1 MGSST
6 AAGSNAT
13 TYATSWVGKMTAH
26 FQQNMLD
33 GLDTVVYNI
42 AEYGYAT
49 YHEMP
54 TGFVPPVSRPAPD
67 PDHNVT
73 KALSYSPD
81 IVIINLPS
89 NDIAFGYSKQEM
101 MDNLRLMYTTI
112 TATGAKCF
120 IGTTAPRN
128 DITNAQALMQRELV
142 DSINLNFGVFA
153 INFWDDLVTNDGQNR
168 LKDEVRYS
176 GSLYHLNDAGHNYM
190 FLRVRDKQIFLASS
204 FPLPILLTG
213 FEAAVK
219 NNLVVL
225 KWSTLDEEPNTYF
238 EIQRSKDGRN
248 FETIQLQSIV
258 QPRQSASYT
267 TTDQSPLAGKSFY
280 RLKINEAG
288 RIIYSA
294 TASVQ
299 LTGQTLAINRVFLE
313 QSSGNLIAEINS
325 QQRQPVIITIISANG
340 SVMYQQQQQLQSA
353 NNRISIA
360 VGNLAAGH
368 YYLRLQA
375 DGISSTI
382 KAFSK

>member
-13 TYATSWVGKMTAH
+13 SYATSWVGKMTAH
-26 FQQNMLD
+26 FQQNMSD

-42 AEYGYAT
+42 AEYGYST

-54 TGFVPPVSRPAPD
+54 TGFVQPPSRPASD

-73 KALSYSPD
+73 RALSYTPD

-101 MDNLRLMYTTI
+101 MDNLRLMYATI

-128 DITNAQALMQRELV
+128 DITNAQALQQRELV
-142 DSINLNFGVFA
+142 DSINMNFGVFA

-176 GSLYHLNDAGHNYM
+176 GSLYHLNDAGHDYM

-219 NNLVVL
+219 NNSVVL
-225 KWSTLDEEPNTYF
+225 KWSTLYEEPNTHF
-238 EIQRSKDGRN
+238 EIQRSKDGSN
-248 FETIQLQSIV
+248 FETIQMQAIGE
-258 QPRQSASYT
+258 PRQSASYT
-267 TTDQSPLAGKSFY
+267 TTDKSPLTGKSFY

-294 TASVQ
+294 IVSVQ
-299 LTGQTLAINRVFLE
+299 LTKQTFTINRVFLE
-313 QSSGNLIAEINS
+313 QSSGNVIAEVSS
-325 QQRQPVIITIISANG
+325 QHRQPAIITIISANG
-340 SVMYQQQQQLQSA
+340 SVLYQQQQQLQSA
-353 NNRISIA
+353 NNRISIP
-360 VGNLAAGH
+360 VGTLAAGH
-368 YYLRLQA
+368 YYLRVQA
-375 DGISSTI
+375 DGTTI
-382 KAFSK
+382 AVKAFSK